1 MTTLSLADIAQL
13 EQLIFVVF
21 ATGVFV
27 GAICTGFLNTL
38 KNLVFYH
45 FEQPTRIR
53 TNNGYLY
60 RFRNKYVPLAE
71 RQNLMKQANKQ
82 HRVLKNGE

>member
-1 MTTLSLADIAQL
+1 MNLTLVEIAQL
-13 EQLIFVVF
+13 NHFLFIVF

-27 GAICTGFLNTL
+27 GAICTGFLTTL

-53 TNNGYLY
+53 TSNGYLY

-71 RQNLMKQANKQ
+71 RQNLMKQAIEQ
-82 HRVLKNGE
+82 HRALKNGK

>member
-1 MTTLSLADIAQL
+1 MTTLSLADTVQL
-13 EQLIFVVF
+13 QQLIFFVF
-21 ATGVFV
+21 AVGVFV
-27 GAICTGFLNTL
+27 GAICTGFLTTL

-45 FEQPTRIR
+45 FDQPTRIR

-71 RQNLMKQANKQ
+71 RQNLMKQAIEQ
-82 HRVLKNGE
+82 HKALKNGK

>member
-1 MTTLSLADIAQL
+1 MNLTLAEIAQL
-13 EQLIFVVF
+13 NQLLFIVF
-21 ATGVFV
+21 AVGVFT
-27 GAICTGFLNTL
+27 GAICTGFLTML

-71 RQNLMKQANKQ
+71 RQNLMKQAIEH
-82 HRVLKNGE
+82 HRALKNGK

>member
-1 MTTLSLADIAQL
+1 MTTLSLADTVQL
-13 EQLIFVVF
+13 QQLIFFVF
-21 ATGVFV
+21 AVGVFV
-27 GAICTGFLNTL
+27 GAICTGFLTTL

-45 FEQPTRIR
+45 FDQPTRIR

-71 RQNLMKQANKQ
+71 RQNLMKQAIEQQKKI
-82 HRVLKNGE
+82 KNGK

>member
-1 MTTLSLADIAQL
+1 MNLTLVEIAQFN
-13 EQLIFVVF
+13 QLLFIVF
-21 ATGVFV
+21 AVGVFT
-27 GAICTGFLNTL
+27 GAICNGFLTTL

-71 RQNLMKQANKQ
+71 RQNLMKQAIEQ
-82 HRVLKNGE
+82 HRALKNGK

>member
-1 MTTLSLADIAQL
+1 MTTPSLADIVQL

-27 GAICTGFLNTL
+27 GAICTGFLTTL

-60 RFRNKYVPLAE
+60 RFRNKYVPLDE
-71 RQNLMKQANKQ
+71 RQKLMKQAIEQ
-82 HRVLKNGE
+82 DRALKK

>member
-1 MTTLSLADIAQL
+1 MTTLSLADTVQL
-13 EQLIFVVF
+13 QQLIFFVF
-21 ATGVFV
+21 AVGVFV
-27 GAICTGFLNTL
+27 GAICTGFLTTL

-45 FEQPTRIR
+45 FDQPTRIR

-71 RQNLMKQANKQ
+71 RQNLMKQAIEQ
-82 HRVLKNGE
+82 HRALKNGK